1 MSAEWVPS
9 PGPADVQ
16 PTARQ
21 RQALAEAASDLG
33 LNNGVSIANALL
45 TIAEELQ
52 ALRQVLESFSL
63 TVATGKGGSS

>member
-1 MSAEWVPS
+1 MGAVARSAN
-9 PGPADVQ
+9 VQ

-21 RQALAEAASDLG
+21 RQALAEAASGLG
-33 LNNGVSIANALL
+33 LGNGVSIANALL

-63 TVATGKGGSS
+63 TVTTGKGGSS

>member
-21 RQALAEAASDLG
+21 RQALAEAASGLG
-33 LNNGVSIANALL
+33 LGNGVSIANALL

-63 TVATGKGGSS
+63 TVTTGKGGSS